1 MAATDGR
8 SKPVCT
14 QFFSPPLFGS
24 SSLGPLRRMRFDC
37 FEVFHRVFFPR
48 GNIYLV
54 FLIDWMTQMNLSV
67 VFFVVV
73 LLHGVY
79 FLGMC
84 SYIRTMV
91 DDCKTD
97 LSGLDVSFRDRASV
111 GLSGQYALVEGVR
124 FHSKII
130 E

>member
-1 MAATDGR
+1 MGVQNQYAL
-8 SKPVCT
+8 S
-14 QFFSPPLFGS
+14 FFL
-24 SSLGPLRRMRFDC
+24 LRYLARVAWAHCDECGLIVLRF
-37 FEVFHRVFFPR
+37 FTEFFFPR